1 MRVAIIGSSI
11 AGSSLAC
18 LLAENAAIMVYDS
31 KTRKE
36 IGKKVCANVVTS
48 SFSKY
53 VKLLGLNPEKYIIS
67 RFNTAVGISKH
78 NKLEFKTDEFKVD
91 RGKLIEDLIAKAEKK
106 GVQFNFGTRLISI
119 RKEDKNFLITFERG
133 EEIFTDEADILVGA
147 DGALSEVAKKAR
159 LWDDRKLYLV
169 MQTEI
174 PLSKLKIGLKK
185 DSYNIYVG
193 PEFGYYGYVFPSKD
207 KVTIGVGDASEK
219 VKERYNSF
227 LKFLGLNSRIGK
239 IQAALIPEP
248 KVIKQKKSLF
258 LIGDAGCHVKF
269 SGGGI
274 IPAIMASEA
283 VREIIVNKNY
293 KKLKELNRRTFFNKM
308 ATKMIWKMN
317 DRDFDDF
324 FEILKDKKFQGFLE
338 KRDELEKRE
347 YFKLLDRRLLKFF
360 LKII

>member
-31 KTRKE
+31 KARKD
-36 IGKKVCANVVTS
+36 IGKKFCANVVTS

-53 VKLLGLNPEKYIIS
+53 VKMLGLNPEKYIIS
-67 RFNTAVGISKH
+67 RFNTAVGISK
-78 NKLEFKTDEFKVD
+78 NNRFEFKTDEFKID
-91 RGKLIEDLIAKAEKK
+91 REKLIEDLIARAEKK
-106 GVQFNFGTRLISI
+106 GVQFNFGTKLISL
-119 RKEDKNFLITFERG
+119 RKEGKNFLITFERG

-147 DGALSEVAKKAR
+147 DGALSEVAKKTG
-159 LWDDRKLYLV
+159 LWNDRRFYLV

-174 PLSKLKIGLKK
+174 PLNNLKTDIKK
-185 DSYNIYVG
+185 GSYNVYAG
-193 PEFGYYGYVFPSKD
+193 KEFGYYSYVFPSKD
-207 KVTIGVGDASEK
+207 KVTIGVGDVPEK
-219 VKERYNSF
+219 VKEKYNLF
-227 LKFLGLNSRIGK
+227 LKFLGIKKTGK
-239 IQAALIPEP
+239 MQAALIPEP
-248 KVIKQKKSLF
+248 KVIPQKKNLF

-274 IPAIMASEA
+274 IPAILAA
-283 VREIIVNKNY
+283 NAIKEIIVNKNY

-317 DRDFDDF
+317 DKDFDDF
-324 FEILKDKKFQGFLE
+324 FEILKDRKFQGFLE
-338 KRDELEKRE
+338 KRDELEKKE

-360 LKII
+360 FKIL